1 MVTSSKLVL
10 LRNKLWK
17 EWNYGKTGQ
26 EKYPE
31 AKKKGSRVAFQAK
44 SKAER
49 RRFGN
54 AMQRD
59 NKKYDV
65 FKIEKKKANHE
76 QAIKID
82 DGVLAV
88 IDSDKKVT

>member
-1 MVTSSKLVL
+1 
-10 LRNKLWK
+10 
-17 EWNYGKTGQ
+17 
-26 EKYPE
+26 
-31 AKKKGSRVAFQAK
+31 
-44 SKAER
+44 
-49 RRFGN
+49 
-54 AMQRD
+54 MQRD

-88 IDSDKKVT
+88 IDSDMKVT